1 MLGPMRARRPLP
13 TRPALPASRLALF
26 AALALGLGGGAWYGL
41 SRPQNPPVQA
51 AAQARTVAGDWAE
64 LRAFGPRPVG
74 EEGHARAVD
83 WLAGQLRALGYRVTE
98 QPVTLERP
106 FDRGGTLRVGGLSVP
121 AAALYGSRGGDQS
134 GRLVRLPAGATSE
147 RMEALGLRA
156 QLALT
161 TCRDWQDTGWT
172 ELVARALRA
181 GALGL
186 VLVQDCE
193 VTQLQ
198 RVPATPLPLVSVNA
212 ADGARVLARAGQS
225 AELTSRVEER
235 EVTGRNLIA
244 ARVEAEPQ
252 IVFGAHLDSVNGS
265 PGANDNASGVLAVLD
280 AARQAAGTGLADRA
294 WFVLFDGEEDGLH
307 GSRAFV
313 DAHRFVLRQTRA
325 MLNLD
330 MVGVDAEPLG
340 VAAHAELL
348 PLARRVRPGVRV
360 FEDAPPE
367 RETFG
372 RSSGVTGSS
381 DHVPFLAWG
390 VRTVFLHRGLD
401 GGYHSPSDRTLSP
414 ALVEDTRR
422 FALGLADVV
431 LAAPWTPDEPCEG
444 FSSEGC

>member
-1 MLGPMRARRPLP
+1 MLKPMRARRPLP
-13 TRPALPASRLALF
+13 TRPALPASRLVLF
-26 AALALGLGGGAWYGL
+26 AVLALGLGGGAWYGL

-51 AAQARTVAGDWAE
+51 AAQARTVAQDWGA
-64 LRAFGPRPVG
+64 LRSFGPRPVG
-74 EEGHARAVD
+74 DEGHTRALA
-83 WLAGQLRALGYRVTE
+83 WLSGQFRALGYRVTE

-106 FDRGGTLRVGGLSVP
+106 FERGGTLRVGELSVP
-121 AAALYGSRGGDQS
+121 AAALYGSRGGDQA
-134 GRLVRLPAGATSE
+134 GRLVRLPAGASSE
-147 RMEALGLRA
+147 EMEALGLRA

-161 TCRDWQDTGWT
+161 SCQDWEDTSWS
-172 ELVARALRA
+172 ELVGRAMRA

-198 RVPATPLPLVSVNA
+198 RVPATPLPLVSVGA
-212 ADGARVLARAGQS
+212 ADGARVLALAGQP
-225 AELTSRVEER
+225 AELTSRVEVR
-235 EVTGRNLIA
+235 EVTGHNLIA
-244 ARVEAEPQ
+244 ARVEAPPQ

-280 AARQAAGTGLADRA
+280 AARKAAGTPLAGRA
-294 WFVLFDGEEDGLH
+294 WFVLFDAEEDGLH

-340 VAAHAELL
+340 IAAHAELL
-348 PLARRVRPGVRV
+348 PLARAVRPGLRV
-360 FEDAPPE
+360 FEDDPPE

-381 DHVPFLAWG
+381 DHVPFMGWG
-390 VRTVFLHRGLD
+390 VRTAFIHRGLD
-401 GGYHSPSDRTLSP
+401 DGYHAPSDRTLSP
-414 ALVEDTRR
+414 ALVQETSRFGRR
-422 FALGLADVV
+422 LAEAV